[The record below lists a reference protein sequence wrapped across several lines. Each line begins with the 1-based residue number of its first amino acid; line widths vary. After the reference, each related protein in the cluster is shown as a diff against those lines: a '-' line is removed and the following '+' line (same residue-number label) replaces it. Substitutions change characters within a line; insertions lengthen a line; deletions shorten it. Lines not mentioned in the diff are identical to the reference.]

1 MSLTTDLESKCFT
14 ARVLNLIRSEI
25 AKSENKQRIKDV
37 VDPIVWYA
45 WKGIQPYILFI
56 IVLLAISVVCQGY
69 LVVST
74 WRARVLHL

>member
-1 MSLTTDLESKCFT
+1 MSLSSDLESKCFST
-14 ARVLNLIRSEI
+14 RILNLIRSEI

-45 WKGIQPYILFI
+45 WRGIQPYIILI
-56 IVLLAISVVCQGY
+56 IILLAVSVVCQGY

-74 WRARVLHL
+74 WRARLA